1 MLKQFSSLN
10 AIIYGISP
18 DSAESHKKFIA
29 KHDLKVSLLSDPDHN
44 VLSQY
49 GAWGTKKNYG
59 KEYEG
64 VSRTT
69 FLINPEGTLAHI
81 WHNVKAK
88 DHAETVLQ
96 KLQEL
101 TG

>member
-1 MLKQFSSLN
+1 LLKSFSELN
-10 AIIYGISP
+10 AVIYGISP
-18 DSAESHKKFIA
+18 DSAESHTKFIA
-29 KHDLKVSLLSDPDHN
+29 KHNLKVSLLADKDHA

-64 VSRTT
+64 VTRTT
-69 FLINPEGTLAHI
+69 YLINPEGQLAHI
-81 WHNVKAK
+81 WQNVKAK
-88 DHAETVLQ
+88 DHAEAVRV

-101 TG
+101 AG

>member
-10 AIIYGISP
+10 AVIYGISP
-18 DSAESHKKFIA
+18 DSVESHKKFIA
-29 KHDLKVSLLSDPDHN
+29 KHELKVSLLSDPDHA
-44 VLSQY
+44 VLSHY

-81 WHNVKAK
+81 WQSVKAK
-88 DHAETVLQ
+88 DHAEAVRQ